1 MSTYS
6 IYTEGKS
13 FLYKTDP
20 RTKLLMLL
28 CLIIIVM
35 SSNDPILNGLF
46 LLGCG
51 ILAYLTVDYKKIL
64 GTLKVFV
71 PLFSMVLI
79 LWPFFMHSGPVL
91 FELGFLVVTKGGLLY
106 AVAMFFRIM
115 TLLIF
120 SMIMLMTI
128 KSVELVTIMDKA
140 GFPYTYSYATMIAL
154 NFLPEFASAAKT
166 VLNAQQARGL
176 DVRKKNFL
184 VGIKNYAAIM
194 PPLMGMMFRK
204 AETLSLSMD
213 SLGFGANPKRTFI
226 RSNEIFLTKQD
237 KIIMV
242 LSVVSV
248 LVYVTLRI
256 IL

>member
-6 IYTEGKS
+6 IFTEGHS
-13 FLYKTDP
+13 VLYRMDP
-20 RTKLLMLL
+20 RTKLMMLL
-28 CLIIIVM
+28 CLIIVVM
-35 SSNDPILNGLF
+35 SSNNPIFNGII

-51 ILAYLTVDYKKIL
+51 LLAYLTVDYKKIL
-64 GTLKVFV
+64 RTLKVFA

-79 LWPFFMHSGPVL
+79 LWPLFMHIGPVL
-91 FELGFLVVTKGGLLY
+91 FEWGILVVTEGGLLY
-106 AVAMFFRIM
+106 AIAMFFRIM

-120 SMIMLMTI
+120 SLIMLMTI

-176 DVRKKNFL
+176 DIRKTNFL
-184 VGIKNYAAIM
+184 VGVKNYASIM
-194 PPLMGMMFRK
+194 PPLLSMVFRK

-213 SLGFGANPKRTFI
+213 SLAFGAHPKRTFI
-226 RSNEIFLTKQD
+226 HSSEIALKSRD
-237 KIIMV
+237 IVVMA
-242 LSVVSV
+242 LS
-248 LVYVTLRI
+248 I
-256 IL
+256 ILVLIYVVLRLIL